1 MTGWWLRA
9 GTLALA
15 LFGAATA
22 YAQTNEGLGV
32 PARPPSGQI
41 EAAKLSKLPK
51 QTRFVEADYP
61 ADAATRGIEA
71 EVGLLLDID
80 AQGKVQQVGVA
91 QPASPPGMGFDEA
104 AIAAAQQFEFEPA
117 EQDGKPI
124 AVQLSYRY
132 KFKLT
137 PRTAAPA
144 GPDGGA
150 PPSTPAP
157 APPPPAPTPQVNFS
171 GQLRERGTRL
181 PMSGVVVTV
190 FRDQD
195 GKPVGFEAS
204 SDAEGRFRFFDLAPG
219 EWKVLIEAPGYY
231 PFRTTET
238 VVAGERIEATYHVER
253 GSYNPFD
260 VTVTAVRPRK
270 EVSRTV
276 ISAKEIDKVPG
287 TAGDPLAIVQNFA
300 GVARAPING
309 LLVVRGS
316 APEDTLVFVD
326 GAAVPLIYHFGG
338 LRSVIPVG
346 MLDSI
351 EFYPGNFAPYY
362 GRATGGIIDVQ
373 IKKLQPKKIGG
384 YADVSILDT
393 GLYLEVPLG
402 DKGAI
407 ALAGRRS
414 YIDVILNAV
423 VPDDAGIS
431 LITAPRYY
439 DYQIL
444 ANYRPAPAHDLR
456 AFFFGSDDRLTLL
469 FTNPAA
475 IDPALVTGDFGTS
488 STFYRSL
495 LTYRYVPGDRFEN
508 TFRLSQGRNWVIFNA
523 GQQLKF
529 EFNVYTSQIRDSIRQ
544 KLSEHF
550 TLSYGADLLF
560 TRTDIL
566 VKLPLPPKEG
576 QPMGD
581 FDPSKTLTEE
591 IHGLDEW
598 MPGFFVEGEIKLGG
612 LLLLPGLRFDY
623 FQQVHQAAVQ
633 PRLTG
638 RWQLGGM
645 FTAKG
650 GVGLFVEEPQP
661 DETDKVFGNPDL
673 ELERAL
679 HYSAGLEW
687 KPRPYLTFDLTGFY
701 KDLTHQVSP
710 TEATVPDASGVPRPV
725 RYDNTGKGRVYGLE
739 IGVRHEF
746 SNNFSG
752 WLAYTLSRA
761 ERRDSG
767 AGVNRL
773 FDFDQPQI
781 LTLVGTYLL
790 PRNWQI
796 GARFRLVSGNPLTP
810 VVASVFNA
818 SRDQYQAVYG
828 ATNSARNGA
837 FHQLDLRI
845 DKRWIYQSWMLGAYL
860 DIQNI
865 YNHANPEG
873 AAYNYDFTETKT
885 QQGLPILPILGIRAE
900 F

>member
-1 MTGWWLRA
+1 MTFWRVRA
-9 GTLALA
+9 STLTLALLA
-15 LFGAATA
+15 TGTA
-22 YAQTNEGLGV
+22 YGQTNEGLGV
-32 PARPPSGQI
+32 PARPPAAQI
-41 EAAKLSKLPK
+41 EAAKLSKLPR

-61 ADAATRGIEA
+61 AAAATQGIEA

-80 AQGKVQQVGVA
+80 AQGKVQQVAVA
-91 QPASPPGMGFDEA
+91 QPASAVGMGFDEA

-144 GPDGGA
+144 TPDGG
-150 PPSTPAP
+150 PPAATPAP
-157 APPPPAPTPQVNFS
+157 APPPPAPKPQVNFS

-238 VVAGERIEATYHVER
+238 IVAGERIEVTYHVER

-260 VTVTAVRPRK
+260 VTVTAIRPRK

-287 TAGDPLAIVQNFA
+287 TAGDPLAVVQNFA
-300 GVARAPING
+300 GVARAPVNG

-326 GAAVPLIYHFGG
+326 GATVPLIYHFGG

-414 YIDVILNAV
+414 YVDVILNAV
-423 VPDDAGIS
+423 VPSDSGVN

-456 AFFFGSDDRLTLL
+456 AMFFGSDDRLKLL
-469 FTNPAA
+469 FTNPAE
-475 IDPALVTGDFGTS
+475 IDPALATGDFGTS
-488 STFYRSL
+488 STFYRTL

-508 TFRLSQGRNWVIFNA
+508 TFRLSQGRNWVNFNA

-529 EFNVYTSQIRDSIRQ
+529 EFNVYTSQVRDSIRQ

-550 TLSYGADLLF
+550 TLGYGADIQF

-638 RWQLGGM
+638 RWQLGQN

-701 KDLTHQVSP
+701 KDLSHQVSP
-710 TEATVPDASGVPRPV
+710 TEATVPDENGVPRPV
-725 RYDNTGKGRVYGLE
+725 RYDNTGTGRVYGLE

-767 AGVNRL
+767 AGVSRL

-810 VVASVFNA
+810 VLASVFNA

-828 ATNSARNGA
+828 ATNSARNGT

-865 YNHANPEG
+865 YNRANPEG
-873 AAYNYDFTETKT
+873 LVYNFDFTQTKT